1 MKTVKPRNPM
11 IPALHQRSGAG
22 AHQKTNKAQR
32 QAARQ
37 QFKRSLKREEG
48 FVQSTA
54 AVR

>member
-1 MKTVKPRNPM
+1 MKTFKPRNPM

-22 AHQKTNKAQR
+22 AHQKSNKALR

-48 FVQSTA
+48 FVQCIA